1 MTPLANRSIAPDPE
15 TQGQLPTGPTGV
27 IHRGPGP
34 PRSDRTAEAWTPIDR
49 WAWAYS
55 LPVSGIARAV
65 AGCIAY
71 HANNKTGL
79 GWPGIGKIVTET
91 GFKRTA
97 VIAAIQEL
105 ERGGHLTVTREKVD
119 GKNKVNRYQL
129 PPMGSPSAGPVEVGG
144 SPPHGPGSPPDGL
157 GGSPLDG
164 PESVSTESVQES
176 VSSRA
181 REVCKACGN
190 NWPAEYGTTCYQCPQ
205 PTAAQL
211 RRREQREQPQEAAPP
226 PDKAPATRPDP
237 PPLTPERQAQL
248 EADAVENGYHKR
260 DDGQW
265 TKGPQPPQAAAPPPP
280 AETETR
286 PPPPEDTEPGPNE
299 QRFKA
304 DFAKWTVG
312 KRRRTRTRRRTTA

>member
-1 MTPLANRSIAPDPE
+1 MRTATRESIHEADPASQVHQRS
-15 TQGQLPTGPTGV
+15 LPTGPTGV
-27 IHRGPGP
+27 IHRGAGSSRAA
-34 PRSDRTAEAWTPIDR
+34 RSARTAAAWSPTDR
-49 WAWAYS
+49 WAWAYA

-79 GWPGIGKIVTET
+79 AWPGIGKIVTLT

-105 ERGGHLTVTREKVD
+105 ERGGHLPVTREKVG

-129 PPMGSPSAGPVEVGG
+129 PPMGSPPDGPVEVGG
-144 SPPHGPGSPPDGL
+144 SPPDTPGSPPDGL

-181 REVCKACGN
+181 RVVCQNCGHT
-190 NWPAEYGTTCYQCPQ
+190 WPDKPEYGTTCYRCQQ
-205 PTAAQL
+205 PANST
-211 RRREQREQPQEAAPP
+211 REQPQEAAPP

-237 PPLTPERQAQL
+237 PPMTPERQAQL
-248 EADAVENGYHKR
+248 EADAVRNGYHKR

-265 TKGPQPPQAAAPPPP
+265 TKLPQPS
-280 AETETR
+280 
-286 PPPPEDTEPGPNE
+286 
-299 QRFKA
+299 A
-304 DFAKWTVG
+304 DYNNG
-312 KRRRTRTRRRTTA
+312 H